1 MPFIPQ
7 NLSSAFSS
15 YTMPSLILTYRLAF
29 SHVLNTYEDAKSL
42 KPQRHLRGLSRR
54 MLIIITRS

>member
-7 NLSSAFSS
+7 NLSTAFLR
-15 YTMPSLILTYRLAF
+15 YTIPSLILTYRLAF
-29 SHVLNTYEDAKSL
+29 SHVLNTYEDTKSL